1 MKKIVLGKIK
11 KIIINS
17 NKNIDEI
24 KLEEIMYGLE
34 SLYLT
39 LEKIIFIILISLILK
54 IFKEVMLF
62 MILYNIIRFTAFGA
76 HAKNSIVCLIISIIT
91 FIGSPILAKLIIIPT
106 YLKLVI
112 GLICVLGFVIYAPAD
127 TEKRPII
134 SKKRRLTYKICSI
147 FLGIIYIILS
157 IYIKDSFI
165 DNTLIFSLILQIIM
179 ILPITYKLFGVSYN
193 NYKNYKIDG

>member
-1 MKKIVLGKIK
+1 MKKKILSK
-11 KIIINS
+11 LEKTIIKS
-17 NKNIDEI
+17 NKDINEV

-34 SLYLT
+34 SIYLT
-39 LEKIIFIILISLILK
+39 LEKIIFIIIISIILK
-54 IFKEVMLF
+54 IFKEVIIF

-76 HAKNSIVCLIISIIT
+76 HAKNSITCLIISIIT
-91 FIGSPILAKLIIIPT
+91 FIGLPILAKLIIIPT

-112 GLICVLGFVIYAPAD
+112 GSICILGFIIYAPAD

-134 SKKRRLTYKICSI
+134 SKKRRVTYKICSI
-147 FLGIIYIILS
+147 ILGMIYIILS

-165 DNTLIFSLILQIIM
+165 DNTLIFSLILQTIM